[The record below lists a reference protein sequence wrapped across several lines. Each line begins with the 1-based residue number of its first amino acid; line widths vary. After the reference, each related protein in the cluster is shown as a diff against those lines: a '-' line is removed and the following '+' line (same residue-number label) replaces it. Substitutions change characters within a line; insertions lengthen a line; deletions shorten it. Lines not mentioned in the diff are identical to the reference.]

1 MSAIVKEFKTVD
13 GLGAMLWKKL
23 YAMCYAYEKGLLFE
37 DTEVLE
43 YIVHPS
49 DMVYEEKDV
58 LLLSKSF
65 FSIINNPWENIDFKT
80 IPFKKICE
88 EAGEGFNER
97 AQAGINYR
105 IGPSILLNAP
115 VFNLNKNKNNNIVI
129 HIRRSNATEINPRY
143 TGDEFYFNVLKQIP
157 EISRL
162 AGLSDP
168 EVIIC
173 TDAPDK
179 ETMYKPVNEF
189 QQNMWNQPFLER
201 DQNGFHLLKS
211 IEFDL
216 YREILPN
223 IKFVNNLGPVDSM
236 TMMLEAGVLIVA
248 NSSFSQSAGLL
259 SNNNVIGTHPHNGI
273 NPLYNNFKNRI
284 AGLDHLG
291 NLIT

>member
-1 MSAIVKEFKTVD
+1 MSTIVKEFKTVD
-13 GLGAMLWKKL
+13 GLGAMLWKKI
-23 YAMCYAYEKGLLFE
+23 YAMCYAYENNLLFQ
-37 DTEVLE
+37 DSEVLK

-49 DMVYEEKDV
+49 DMV
-58 LLLSKSF
+58 SKERDIIILAKRF
-65 FSIINNPWENIDFKT
+65 FSIIDNPWKNIDFDT
-80 IPFKKICE
+80 IPFKKICKE
-88 EAGEGFNER
+88 VGEGFIYKE
-97 AQAGINYR
+97 AAGINYGA
-105 IGPSILLNAP
+105 GPSILLNAP
-115 VFNLNKNKNNNIVI
+115 IFNLNKNKNNNIVI

-143 TGDEFYFNVLKQIP
+143 TGDDFYINVLNQIP
-157 EISRL
+157 EISKIS
-162 AGLSDP
+162 GLISP

-179 ETMYKPVNEF
+179 DTKYKPVNEF
-189 QQNMWNQPFLER
+189 QKNMWNQPYLKSDDE
-201 DQNGFHLLKS
+201 GFHILKS

-216 YREILPN
+216 YRSIVPG
-223 IKFVNNLGPVDSM
+223 IKFVNNLGPVESM

-259 SNNNVIGTHPHNGI
+259 SNNSVIGTHFKNGI